1 MASALETLCG
11 QAYGAKQYS
20 MLGIYLQRSWIVLFI
35 CSVLLLPMF
44 VFAAPFLKFI
54 GQPTEL
60 ADQAGLVAIWLI
72 PFHLSFPFQFTLQ
85 RFLQS
90 QLKTGVIALVSGCT
104 LAAHVVVNWIFVSK
118 MRVGIVGTA
127 LILDFS
133 WWLSVLGMFI
143 YAICGGC
150 PHSWNGLSAQAFTGL
165 WEFFKLSLA
174 SGVMLVYV
182 VSYYLSLMIT
192 RCIITVLH
200 KVTISMTT
208 QVGKHLL

>member
-90 QLKTGVIALVSGCT
+90 QLMTGVIALVSGCT
-104 LAAHVVVNWIFVSK
+104 LVAHVVVNWIFVSK
-118 MRVGIVGTA
+118 MRVGIVGNA

-143 YAICGGC
+143 YARR
-150 PHSWNGLSAQAFTGL
+150 LSSFMEWFISTGL
-165 WEFFKLSLA
+165 YRALGVLQTLSGFRGYA
-174 SGVMLVYV
+174 SVCRVLLSIFDDY
-182 VSYYLSLMIT
+182 SLHYYSA
-192 RCIITVLH
+192 
-200 KVTISMTT
+200 S
-208 QVGKHLL
+208 